1 MINADHNQ
9 ESFQVTMV
17 FGLFKTQKEADDFRR
32 QFLYTPEFVSG
43 ATKGSWH
50 K

>member
-17 FGLFKTQKEADDFRR
+17 FGLFKTKKEADDFRC
-32 QFLYTPEFVSG
+32 QFLYAPEFVSG
-43 ATKGSWH
+43 TIQGSWH